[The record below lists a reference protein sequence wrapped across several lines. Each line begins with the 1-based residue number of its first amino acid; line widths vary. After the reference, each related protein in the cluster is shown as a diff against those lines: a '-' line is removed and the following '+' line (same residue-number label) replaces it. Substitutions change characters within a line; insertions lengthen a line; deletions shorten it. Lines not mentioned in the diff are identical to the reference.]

1 MFMVQS
7 YKWLVEYLNVFLKR
21 KGVLSQYLAKIRG
34 LSVSL
39 EMYDYFRDSI
49 VKQPAKFQNHRL
61 TLASK
66 PAGSSLRETLK

>member
-1 MFMVQS
+1 MLQS

-39 EMYDYFRDSI
+39 EMYDYFELEG
-49 VKQPAKFQNHRL
+49 VP
-61 TLASK
+61 
-66 PAGSSLRETLK
+66 G